1 MWVLRGI
8 NLVLATAP
16 DQDIAVSSGNAEL
29 ILLDG
34 TREATTSG
42 VGKVTSPE
50 CGRLLGTGRPL
61 PLAKKIPHNVKVRKI
76 QNCRKI

>member
-8 NLVLATAP
+8 SLVLATAP
-16 DQDIAVSSGNAEL
+16 GQDIAVSSGNAEL

-34 TREATTSG
+34 TREATAIG
-42 VGKVTSPE
+42 AGEVTSPG
-50 CGRLLGTGRPL
+50 CGRLLGIGRPL
-61 PLAKKIPHNVKVRKI
+61 PLAKKIHHNIKIRKI